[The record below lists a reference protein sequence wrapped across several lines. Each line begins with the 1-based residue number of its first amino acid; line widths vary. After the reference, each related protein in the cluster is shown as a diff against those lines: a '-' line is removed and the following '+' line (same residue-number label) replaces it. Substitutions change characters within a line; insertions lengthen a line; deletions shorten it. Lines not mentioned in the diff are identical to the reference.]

1 MDGCRGAS
9 CSAVLSLWNRAAS
22 DDGANAA
29 NANIVTSA
37 IERNF
42 DAILEFV
49 PSPKFEGMLTNFA
62 DFKLVGPIETFR
74 LSSLPLFYSLSSKV
88 PRIFEK

>member
-22 DDGANAA
+22 DDGANA
-29 NANIVTSA
+29 NNIVTSA

-42 DAILEFV
+42 DAILE
-49 PSPKFEGMLTNFA
+49 
-62 DFKLVGPIETFR
+62 LVRI
-74 LSSLPLFYSLSSKV
+74 SK
-88 PRIFEK
+88 EC

>member
-49 PSPKFEGMLTNFA
+49 RN
-62 DFKLVGPIETFR
+62 
-74 LSSLPLFYSLSSKV
+74 SK
-88 PRIFEK
+88 EC

>member
-22 DDGANAA
+22 DDGAA

-42 DAILEFV
+42 DAILEFAR
-49 PSPKFEGMLTNFA
+49 N
-62 DFKLVGPIETFR
+62 
-74 LSSLPLFYSLSSKV
+74 SK
-88 PRIFEK
+88 EC